1 MRLVEIITRMRVL
14 AVVLAAAFLAGGCG
28 GGGAEREPVEES
40 GPFAYRLSID
50 GWEAWAAPS
59 TGSWRSEGVDD
70 SGVRQVHV
78 YSDGAYFRSIG
89 EDDTWA
95 RVGSEAFIGPNGREP
110 SFLAALRAREP
121 FRPGDEMEGMRVEER
136 ILLAEAER
144 RGLFDVP
151 VAEAASTDRELDPG
165 EPASHVDA
173 YWFGPHLAGREAFFA
188 SEQSSPKETVHV
200 TCYGDPEELAAGK
213 THCLPGR
220 GQPRRELQVVSLP
233 LGNELARREI
243 ERLEREG
250 TGQAVR
256 LASGEEAVLY
266 GHAILTK
273 TTLITVAGRI
283 ELAEHLGSLRSLS
296 AQ

>member
-1 MRLVEIITRMRVL
+1 MRVL
-14 AVVLAAAFLAGGCG
+14 VAVLAAAFLAGGCG
-28 GGGAEREPVEES
+28 GGGAEPETAEEA
-40 GPFAYRLSID
+40 GPFAYRLSIE

-59 TGSWRSEGVDD
+59 TGSWRSEGIDL

-78 YSDGAYFRSIG
+78 YSEGAYFRSIG

-121 FRPGDEMEGMRVEER
+121 FQPGDEVEGMRVEER
-136 ILLAEAER
+136 ISLAEAER

-173 YWFGPHLAGREAFFA
+173 YWFGSDLAGREAFFS
-188 SEQSSPKETVHV
+188 SENSSPMETVHV
-200 TCYGDPEELAAGK
+200 TCYGDPEELASGK
-213 THCLPGR
+213 SHCLPGQ
-220 GQPRRELQVVSLP
+220 GQPRRELQVVSRP
-233 LGNELARREI
+233 LSDELARREVA
-243 ERLEREG
+243 RLEREG
-250 TGQAVR
+250 TGQTVR

-266 GHAILTK
+266 GQAVLTK

-283 ELAEHLGSLRSLS
+283 ELVEHVGRLRRLRAQPAER
-296 AQ
+296 